1 MWSALWTS
9 VGRTAVMAELD
20 APDVIDLNGLP
31 VGVTK
36 RTDEVPRSIERIHSP
51 VRSVVADQNR
61 VTHGTEIRRGFSD
74 APWRVQRAVD
84 REVLGQRSIS
94 IEDVYKAALSFVEGR
109 EGHPNLWA

>member
-9 VGRTAVMAELD
+9 VVRTAVMAELD
-20 APDVIDLNGLP
+20 APDVIDFNCRS

-51 VRSVVADQNR
+51 ARRVVADQNR
-61 VTHGTEIRRGFSD
+61 VAHGAEIRRSFSD

-94 IEDVYKAALSFVEGR
+94 VENVYKAALSFVKSR
-109 EGHPNLWA
+109 EGHPNLRA